1 MPEEIVIVGGGICGL
16 SIGWFLARSGYP
28 VTILERGG
36 AGLAATWAAAGM
48 LAPHAEAEPG
58 EEGLLPLLRVSRDMW
73 ADFARELEAAAGMS
87 VDYREEGTLVVALD
101 RDDAARLRFLYD
113 FQKRQNLP
121 TEWLSGEEARRLEPH
136 LSRRVV
142 AAIYSPLD
150 HQVDNRKV
158 ARALIE
164 AFRRAGGRLRE
175 HTEVTGIVIDADR
188 VLGVRLQR
196 GFLEAQVVILA
207 AGAWSVQIPGLP
219 EAVRPPVRP
228 VKGQM
233 LAVQMPPEAPL
244 LRHVVWGREAYL
256 VPRRDGRLLIGAT
269 VEEKGFDASLTAGG
283 IFRLLRGAWEILPG
297 IDECPIVEMWVG
309 FRPGS
314 RDDAP
319 ILGPTAVEGLIM
331 ATGHYRNG
339 ILLAPITAY
348 AIHHL
353 IVHGVLPEIARPF
366 TLDRFQRTR
375 VVPTVSA
382 ENESAR
388 P

>member
-1 MPEEIVIVGGGICGL
+1 MADEVVIIGGGICGL

-28 VTILERGG
+28 VTVLERGG
-36 AGLAATWAAAGM
+36 AGLGATWAAAGM
-48 LAPHAEAEPG
+48 LAPYAEAEPG
-58 EEGLLPLLRVSRDMW
+58 EEGLLPLLRASRDMW
-73 ADFARELEAAAGMS
+73 ADFARELEAASGIA
-87 VDYREEGTLVVALD
+87 VDYRDEGTLVVALD
-101 RDDAARLRFLYD
+101 RDEAERLRFLYE
-113 FQKRQNLP
+113 FQRSQNLP
-121 TEWLSGEEARRLEPH
+121 TEWLSGYEARRMEPH
-136 LSRRVV
+136 LSRHVV
-142 AAIYSPLD
+142 AAIYSPQD

-175 HTEVTGIVIDADR
+175 HTEVTGIVVDENR
-188 VLGVRLQR
+188 VLGVRLSR
-196 GFLEAQVVILA
+196 GFLEARTVILA
-207 AGAWSVQIPGLP
+207 AGAWSAQIPGLP
-219 EAVRPPVRP
+219 ESARPPVRP

-244 LRHVVWGREAYL
+244 LQHVVWGADAYL

-269 VEEKGFDASLTAGG
+269 VEEKGFDANLTAGG
-283 IFRLLRGAWEILPG
+283 IFRLLRGAWEMLPG
-297 IDECPIVEMWVG
+297 VDELPIVEMWVG

-353 IVHGVLPEIARPF
+353 IVHGDLPEIAKPF
-366 TLDRFQRTR
+366 TIERFCHK
-375 VVPTVSA
+375 
-382 ENESAR
+382 
-388 P
+388 